1 MKKILTLLLL
11 AVSCHAFAQKDTTA
25 LKAFNADRIHT
36 TSNGMEILG
45 GWGLLNIGTG
55 AYLNWGTGSKTIT
68 IIDNGNQVPVRVSKL
83 NPELKYFAQMNTIWG
98 SVDFVTALMGYA
110 STQKDIR
117 KKMSASETLKAQER
131 IEKIF
136 FVNGCL
142 DVAYIGTGLYLKLAG
157 DSRNSP
163 QMKGYGESILM
174 QGGFLL
180 LFDGLMYKA
189 EKGNGNKLRNFL
201 EKHPIAFD
209 GHRVGIMFRM

>member
-1 MKKILTLLLL
+1 MKKILAILLI

-25 LKAFNADRIHT
+25 LKAFNDRIRT

-55 AYLNWGTGSKTIT
+55 AYLNWGTGSKTI
-68 IIDNGNQVPVRVSKL
+68 IINDNGNQVPVRVSKL
-83 NPELKYFAQMNTIWG
+83 SPELKYFGQMNTIWG

-110 STQKDIR
+110 GTQKDIR
-117 KKMSASETLKAQER
+117 KKLSAAETLKAQER

-136 FVNGCL
+136 LVNGCL
-142 DVAYIGTGLYLKLAG
+142 DVAYIGTGLYFKLAG

-163 QMKGYGESILM
+163 LMRGYGESILM

-189 EKGNGNKLRNFL
+189 EKGNGNKLRTFL
-201 EKHPIAFD
+201 GKHPIAFD
-209 GHRVGIMFRM
+209 GRRVGIMFRM